1 MHVFEP
7 NSDNKRDLR
16 NALGLFGTGVTIVTT
31 AVDGKPVGITVNSF
45 TSVSLDPALVLW
57 APAKAS
63 QRFATFEAAPHYAI
77 HVLEHSQTDLA
88 YLFARDAEDFG
99 TCNWQ
104 WNEHGVPV
112 IDKAVARFECERLSS
127 HDGGDHAIVVG
138 RVLQATNFGGEPLMF
153 VNGEFGRFQGAA

>member
-1 MHVFEP
+1 MHSFEP
-7 NSDNKRDLR
+7 TAETKRDLR

-31 AVDGKPVGITVNSF
+31 AVEGKPVGITVNSF

-63 QRFATFEAAPHYAI
+63 LRFATFEAAPHYAI

-88 YLFARDAEDFG
+88 SLFARNAEDFS
-99 TCNWQ
+99 TCDWQ

-112 IDKAVARFECERLSS
+112 IQKAVARFECERLSS

-138 RVLQATNFGGEPLMF
+138 RVLRAINFGGDPLMF
-153 VNGEFGRFQGAA
+153 VSGEFGRFQGAA

>member
-1 MHVFEP
+1 MHAFEP
-7 NSDNKRDLR
+7 TADTKRDLR

-31 AVDGKPVGITVNSF
+31 AIEGKPIGITVNSF

-63 QRFATFEAAPHYAI
+63 LRFATFESASHFAI

-88 YLFARDAEDFG
+88 SLFARSAEDFS
-99 TCNWQ
+99 TCDWH

-112 IDKAVARFECERLSS
+112 IEKAVARFECERLSS

-138 RVLQATNFGGEPLMF
+138 RVLRAINFGGDPLMF
-153 VNGEFGRFQGAA
+153 VSGEFGRFQGAA

>member
-1 MHVFEP
+1 MHSFEP
-7 NSDNKRDLR
+7 TAETKRDLR

-31 AVDGKPVGITVNSF
+31 AVEGKPVGITVNSF

-63 QRFATFEAAPHYAI
+63 LRFATFEATPHYAI

-88 YLFARDAEDFG
+88 SLFARNAEDFS
-99 TCNWQ
+99 TCDWQ

-112 IDKAVARFECERLSS
+112 FEKAVARFECERLSS

-138 RVLQATNFGGEPLMF
+138 RVLRAINFGGDPLMF
-153 VNGEFGRFQGAA
+153 VSGEFGRFQGAA

>member
-1 MHVFEP
+1 MHAFEP
-7 NSDNKRDLR
+7 TAETKRDLR

-31 AVDGKPVGITVNSF
+31 AVEGKPVGITVNSF

-63 QRFATFEAAPHYAI
+63 LRFATFETAPHYAI

-88 YLFARDAEDFG
+88 SLFARNAEDFS
-99 TCNWQ
+99 TCDWQ
-104 WNEHGVPV
+104 MNEHGVPV
-112 IDKAVARFECERLSS
+112 IGKAVARFECERLSS

-138 RVLQATNFGGEPLMF
+138 RVLRAINFGGDPLMF
-153 VNGEFGRFQGAA
+153 VSGEFGRFQGAA